1 MFFVFNTFKLEHF
14 FSLRYKIDFE
24 MFGFDAEE
32 YIKMGKPGP
41 DDVPEDAA
49 EQNKNEEK
57 IEDTEV
63 VKPEDIQLNIGEK
76 DTDIENNLEK
86 ENDGEVKEILS
97 DEKLMT
103 AEENS

>member
-1 MFFVFNTFKLEHF
+1 
-14 FSLRYKIDFE
+14 

-41 DDVPEDAA
+41 DDLPEETVKED
-49 EQNKNEEK
+49 KIEEK
-57 IEDTEV
+57 NDDNEV

-86 ENDGEVKEILS
+86 ENVGEVKEILT

-103 AEENS
+103 AEENI

>member
-1 MFFVFNTFKLEHF
+1 
-14 FSLRYKIDFE
+14 
-24 MFGFDAEE
+24 MFGFEAEE

-41 DDVPEDAA
+41 DDVPEKTA
-49 EQNKNEEK
+49 EQNKKEEN

-86 ENDGEVKEILS
+86 ENVGEVKEILT

-103 AEENS
+103 AEENIWRLNCDKYLSNSFSYFISWLFK